1 MSSRIRILA
10 GKRIYPLLRD
20 GGFDWGSI
28 AAYFAPAVG
37 PRWLI
42 SCGFD
47 RALLREG
54 VLKRKR
60 APLLVGASAGAWRLA
75 AWLQPEALKSYRILM
90 ESYIDT
96 VYSRRDTP
104 ASILA
109 SLWRIVDSYIE
120 NDALPFAL
128 ANKNYRLAVI
138 TARTRHLV
146 AAENGILQRLGLGF
160 CFAANAF
167 NRSLLRYFAE
177 RVVFFH
183 GALPPYFCLQRG
195 FRGRHIPLSA
205 ANFKAAV
212 VASGAIPL
220 VVAGVR
226 NIYGAPYGTYRDGGL
241 VDYPLTHRYSRQDD
255 EITLFFHHQERIVP
269 GWLDKKLSHRR
280 VPEDVLGNVL
290 MITPT
295 PGFVQSLPDGKIP
308 DRDDFRTYVNRPS
321 ERIRKWRA
329 AVEIAAPLGEV
340 FLDLVESRRLG
351 KLVEPLTGG

>member
-241 VDYPLTHRYSRQDD
+241 VDYHLTHRYSRQDD